1 LATPGGS
8 GPRGQLTVGN
18 ATSAGCGGSDGNDP
32 VRPAVVVVT
41 RDDDGPLV
49 GAALRPLPLLQPA
62 NATAISA
69 THAANRFVQSA
80 FTQ

>member
-1 LATPGGS
+1 M
-8 GPRGQLTVGN
+8 
-18 ATSAGCGGSDGNDP
+18 
-32 VRPAVVVVT
+32 VT